1 MATLITQSALD
12 ALKRDGFGILYC
24 PQGNYGM
31 MKQFPEY
38 CNFPDGCIFGANTIF
53 GEGCSFGEW
62 TSFGKHCHFGAEC
75 TFGVSCAFNEG
86 CVFDEWCHF
95 GEKNRF
101 VGRSYFGAD
110 CKFEHGCSTS
120 VFIKLP
126 PPEPK
131 PPKKSQPHMFL
142 VGDKVRFNG
151 NWNVPSELQGITPV
165 VASAPYLFCGMIC
178 VDLQGW
184 TGSYPCDGLEQI

>member
-1 MATLITQSALD
+1 MATLITQSAL
-12 ALKRDGFGILYC
+12 KRDEFGILYC

-62 TSFGKHCHFGAEC
+62 TSFGKYCHFGAEC
-75 TFGVSCAFNEG
+75 TFDVSCAFNEG

-95 GEKNRF
+95 GVKNRF

-131 PPKKSQPHMFL
+131 PPKKPHMFTI
-142 VGDKVRFNG
+142 GDKVRFNG
-151 NWNVPSELQGITPV
+151 NWGVPLELQDTTPV
-165 VASAPYLFCGMIC
+165 VASMPYLICGMIC
-178 VDLQGW
+178 VDLKGW
-184 TGSYPCDGLEQI
+184 KGNYPCEGLERI

>member
-1 MATLITQSALD
+1 MQSALD

-95 GEKNRF
+95 SEKNRF
-101 VGRSYFGAD
+101 VGAATSARTASLNMAAQPACSLSCCRQSRNRRKSRSRICFSLAIKYALTTTGTCRRN
-110 CKFEHGCSTS
+110 CK
-120 VFIKLP
+120 
-126 PPEPK
+126 
-131 PPKKSQPHMFL
+131 
-142 VGDKVRFNG
+142 
-151 NWNVPSELQGITPV
+151 
-165 VASAPYLFCGMIC
+165 A
-178 VDLQGW
+178 
-184 TGSYPCDGLEQI
+184 

>member
-126 PPEPK
+126 PPE
-131 PPKKSQPHMFL
+131 
-142 VGDKVRFNG
+142 
-151 NWNVPSELQGITPV
+151 LQGITPV
-165 VASAPYLFCGMIC
+165 VASVPYLLCGMIC